1 MLIVVSSVEAALA
14 ESNQSIISNFFETL
28 LGSEKEALSTAN
40 ELLWHLAIHQP
51 FSLYPINVNIS
62 SRPNPS
68 LSLSYTRL
76 AGHGDI
82 DKK

>member
-40 ELLWHLAIHQP
+40 ELL
-51 FSLYPINVNIS
+51 
-62 SRPNPS
+62 
-68 LSLSYTRL
+68 
-76 AGHGDI
+76 
-82 DKK
+82 